1 MYGETR
7 WMFYFCSVTRPLMK
21 KHFNIIVLLL
31 ICSFTSCE
39 QTSATSETPY
49 VILISFD
56 GFRHDYVQKYETP
69 NFDAF
74 IANGVAAEAMIP
86 SYPSKTFPN
95 HYSIVTGMYPNNHGL
110 VDNSFYD
117 KELDK
122 RYSIGNREMVE
133 NPAFYGG
140 LPLWQLV
147 QKNEMKSA
155 SYFWVGSEAPIAGSF
170 PDFYEIYDGKVPNED
185 RIDTVI
191 DWLNLEKEAR
201 PNFVSLY
208 FSLVDD
214 AGHASG
220 PNAERTNTAVQEAD
234 RLLGLLMTELKSVDL
249 PVNVIITSDHG
260 MNEIAPKAE
269 NYIDMADL
277 LSGLDQ
283 DKVLGVSNGA
293 HVQFYL
299 KEASYRSE
307 LMNYLES
314 YEKSSLYE
322 VYEKGKMPESWNY
335 GTHPRVGDVFIKMTP
350 GNYISSKN
358 RIERTLETE
367 SFRGEHGFNPED
379 TEDMG
384 AIFYANG
391 PNFKNGATLPKFN
404 NIHVYPLI
412 ARILGIQELPA
423 IDGKLEV
430 LEPALR
436 D

>member
-1 MYGETR
+1 MTKYIKIIALTLI
-7 WMFYFCSVTRPLMK
+7 CSVT
-21 KHFNIIVLLL
+21 
-31 ICSFTSCE
+31 SCANTE
-39 QTSATSETPY
+39 VKNETPY

-56 GFRHDYVQKYETP
+56 GFLHDYVQKYETP
-69 NFDAF
+69 NFDKF

-95 HYSIVTGMYPNNHGL
+95 HYTIVTGLYPNNHGL

-147 QKNEMKSA
+147 QKNGLMSA
-155 SYFWVGSEAPIAGSF
+155 SFFWVGSEAPIAGSF
-170 PDFYEIYDGKVPNED
+170 PDFYEIYDGKVANED

-191 DWLNLEKEAR
+191 DWLKLEVEAR
-201 PNFVSLY
+201 PNFISLY

-220 PNAERTNTAVQEAD
+220 PNGERTNKAVQEAD
-234 RLLGLLMTELKSVDL
+234 RLLGLLMNQLKSVDL
-249 PVNVIITSDHG
+249 PVNVILTSDHG
-260 MNEIAPKAE
+260 MNEIAPKSE
-269 NYIDMADL
+269 NYIDISQL
-277 LSGLDQ
+277 LGGLDQ
-283 DKVLGVSNGA
+283 DKVLGVNNGA

-299 KEASYRSE
+299 KDESYRKDLLS
-307 LMNYLES
+307 YLKT
-314 YEKSSLYE
+314 YKKANLFN

-350 GNYISSKN
+350 GNYISSASRIN
-358 RIERTLETE
+358 RAITTKAY
-367 SFRGEHGFNPED
+367 RGEHGFNPED
-379 TEDMG
+379 TDDMG

-391 PNFKNGATLPKFN
+391 PNFKSGLILPKFK

-412 ARILGIQELPA
+412 ARILGIAELPT

-430 LEPALR
+430 LQPALR